1 MIFGFAGGDL
11 PDIREVER
19 SAKCKCKGGDVEMPK
34 RREFIA
40 GVMGGSV
47 GLFASASTDASVKG
61 GMANMAQEV
70 DACVKPAA
78 GPLIPKTAGET
89 QPAKEVAPM
98 VPLARVG
105 KEAPDFEATAYI
117 PGEGFKLVKLSDY
130 RGKWVVLC
138 FYPGDFTFV

>member
-1 MIFGFAGGDL
+1 
-11 PDIREVER
+11 
-19 SAKCKCKGGDVEMPK
+19 MPK

-40 GVMGGSV
+40 GVVGGSV

-61 GMANMAQEV
+61 GMANMPQEV
-70 DACVKPAA
+70 DACVRPAA